1 MAGRIKDEDVKAVR
15 DAVPIDAVVSEYLQL
30 KNAGGGNLKGL
41 CPFHDEKSP
50 SFQVSPSKGLYH
62 CLAGE
67 TRVLTWDGVR
77 EIRELAGGSHR
88 VLTRSGNWYEAP
100 FRSFGTQALLKV
112 TLGRNGQRKE
122 IFATAEHRWFVRS
135 GTNRYNTR
143 EVVTK
148 DLKPEHRLSYVFPG
162 SRVQQT
168 TPSPFGIAHG
178 ITFGDGTLN
187 DTGSMAQLDPV
198 KDAELLRWFPNSTIV
213 ESPRQIVVHHLPKF
227 FKSLPPLDESV
238 PYLYGWLAGYV
249 AADGHVAE
257 DGTVSLN
264 CASRETLEY
273 VRTVATRLG
282 IGTYGITQQTR
293 EGFPGREPSAIF
305 RVHFIHEDLTEE
317 FFLNSGHR
325 KRYLDSAKQLVRRG
339 WTVKSVEPTD
349 RVEEVY
355 CATVE
360 QGAAFVLEDNILT
373 GNCFGCGE
381 GGDTL
386 AFVMKVDHLSFT
398 EAVERLAG
406 QAGITLRYEEGS
418 HVPGR
423 QQGERIRLVE
433 AHKAA
438 ALFYVEQLGGA
449 EAEIGRRFL
458 AERGFDQA
466 AAEHFGV
473 GYAPAG
479 WDHLVRFLRGKGFS
493 DKELIT
499 AGLASESRRG
509 GAIDRFRG
517 RLIWPIRDIT
527 GEVIGFGARK
537 LRDDDQGPKYL
548 NTSETP
554 LYRKSQVLYGID
566 LAKKEIARTGRAVV
580 VEGYTD
586 VMACHLAG
594 VTTAIATCGTSFGGD
609 HIKILRRL
617 LMDNSGAEVVFTFD
631 GDEAG
636 QKAALRAFEDD
647 QKFAAETSIAITPGG
662 MDPCELRL
670 AEGDAA
676 VQRLI
681 EGRTPLFA
689 FALRS
694 IVARYNLDTDEGR
707 VAAVD
712 AAVAVVAAIKNQA
725 LRDRYAIRLVG
736 MAGIAS
742 QSEEQSVIRR
752 VRAMA
757 RARAAGGGSTT
768 GRPEYG
774 RQGGGG
780 YQSGGY
786 AGGGQGSAAPA
797 QNAARG
803 PRLDLRSPAHR
814 VERELLKLA
823 LQYPKLVSPAFD
835 AYGEDEFTG
844 PPYIAVRRVISEAG
858 GVEQAD
864 GDYLVR
870 VRDAAPDDSVRMMVT
885 ELAVEPVMHKSPEFY
900 AGQVLVD
907 VRLNAVKR
915 RVAQVQ
921 ATIARLDAQGVP
933 DGVPEVAAAQS
944 ELWALQ
950 QYGQRLREL
959 GAAGL

>member
-1 MAGRIKDEDVKAVR
+1 MKAVR

-30 KNAGGGNLKGL
+30 KSAGGGNLKGL

-50 SFQVSPSKGLYH
+50 SFQVSPSKGLFH
-62 CLAGE
+62 
-67 TRVLTWDGVR
+67 
-77 EIRELAGGSHR
+77 
-88 VLTRSGNWYEAP
+88 
-100 FRSFGTQALLKV
+100 
-112 TLGRNGQRKE
+112 
-122 IFATAEHRWFVRS
+122 
-135 GTNRYNTR
+135 
-143 EVVTK
+143 
-148 DLKPEHRLSYVFPG
+148 
-162 SRVQQT
+162 
-168 TPSPFGIAHG
+168 
-178 ITFGDGTLN
+178 
-187 DTGSMAQLDPV
+187 
-198 KDAELLRWFPNSTIV
+198 
-213 ESPRQIVVHHLPKF
+213 
-227 FKSLPPLDESV
+227 
-238 PYLYGWLAGYV
+238 
-249 AADGHVAE
+249 
-257 DGTVSLN
+257 
-264 CASRETLEY
+264 
-273 VRTVATRLG
+273 
-282 IGTYGITQQTR
+282 
-293 EGFPGREPSAIF
+293 
-305 RVHFIHEDLTEE
+305 
-317 FFLNSGHR
+317 
-325 KRYLDSAKQLVRRG
+325 
-339 WTVKSVEPTD
+339 
-349 RVEEVY
+349 
-355 CATVE
+355 
-360 QGAAFVLEDNILT
+360 
-373 GNCFGCGE
+373 CFGCGE

-386 AFVMKVDHLSFT
+386 AFVMKLDHLSFT

-406 QAGITLRYEEGS
+406 QAGITLRYEEGG

-433 AHKAA
+433 AHRAA
-438 ALFYVEQLGGA
+438 AAFFVEQLGGA
-449 EAEIGRRFL
+449 EAEIGRKFL
-458 AERGFDQA
+458 AARGFDQS

-473 GYAPAG
+473 GYSPAG

-493 DKELIT
+493 DKEMIT
-499 AGLASESRRG
+499 AGLALESRRG

-517 RLIWPIRDIT
+517 RLVWPIRDIT

-537 LRDDDQGPKYL
+537 LREDDQGPKYL

-617 LMDNSGAEVVFTFD
+617 LMDNAASEVVFTFD

-647 QKFAAETSIAITPGG
+647 QKFAAETSIAVTPGG

-681 EGRTPLFA
+681 DGRTPLFA

-694 IVARYNLDTDEGR
+694 IVSRYNLDTDEGR

-712 AAVAVVAAIKNQA
+712 AAVPVVAAIKNQA

-736 MAGIAS
+736 MAGIGTQA
-742 QSEEQSVIRR
+742 EEVSMIRR

-757 RARAAGGGSTT
+757 RARAAGGGGTSS
-768 GRPEYG
+768 RPEYARRPERG
-774 RQGGGG
+774 PAAGPQ
-780 YQSGGY
+780 QSV
-786 AGGGQGSAAPA
+786 P
-797 QNAARG
+797 RG

-823 LQYPKLVSPAFD
+823 LQYPALVSPAFD

-844 PPYIAVRRVISEAG
+844 PPYAQVRRVIAEVG

-864 GDYLVR
+864 AEFLVR
-870 VRDAAPDDSVRMMVT
+870 VREAAPDDTVRMMVT
-885 ELAVEPVMHKSPEFY
+885 ELAVEPVMHKAPEFY
-900 AGQVLVD
+900 AGEVLVR
-907 VRLNAVKR
+907 VRMLAVER
-915 RVAQVQ
+915 RVAQVH
-921 ATIARLDAQGVP
+921 ATQARLAAQGVP
-933 DGVPEVAAAQS
+933 PDAPEVTAALG

-950 QYGQRLREL
+950 QYGQRLREQ
-959 GAAGL
+959 GAAAL